1 MKSFHKIRQL
11 SQKRAN
17 LQINNLL
24 MFKLRN
30 QSSKIKLEKGAKY
43 SKIKRKKDKNVEIR
57 NIGSL
62 KKIYDIVNS

>member
-30 QSSKIKLEKGAKY
+30 QSSKIKLEKGAKC